1 MGPLTSFQTI
11 ALIGTAVILVA
22 TLAAA
27 ARHSIEWRTG
37 FAWSLLWI
45 AAAVAIARPSVT
57 IALAHFLG
65 IGRGADL
72 VFYCGILGM
81 MCGFWLVYVRMKRLE
96 RDITKLVRQIAIT
109 ERQHDETASR
119 GKAG

>member
-1 MGPLTSFQTI
+1 MGALTSFQSI
-11 ALIGTAVILVA
+11 ALIVAAIVLAA

-27 ARHSIEWRTG
+27 ATHVLDWRSA
-37 FAWSLLWI
+37 FAWSVLWI
-45 AAAVAIARPSVT
+45 AAAVAIFRPSIT

-81 MCGFWLVYVRMKRLE
+81 LFGFFLVYVRIKRLE
-96 RDITKLVRQIAIT
+96 NEITRLVRALAI
-109 ERQHDETASR
+109 RDVDEQPRDAAAR
-119 GKAG
+119 